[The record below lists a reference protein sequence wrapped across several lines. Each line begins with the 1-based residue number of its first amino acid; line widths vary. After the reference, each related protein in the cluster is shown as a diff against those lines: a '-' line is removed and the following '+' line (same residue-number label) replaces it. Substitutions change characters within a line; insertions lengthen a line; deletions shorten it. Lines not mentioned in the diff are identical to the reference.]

1 MKVLFLFL
9 LSVIMPCGVSA
20 QNTKGKDDDGKYVKD
35 SVALDEVVVRT
46 SRVKN
51 KDNALRLFPTKEQK
65 ANSTNAYGL
74 LARLALPNVSVNEV
88 MRSISV
94 PATLGKLQVRINDII
109 ATTSDLIALDMDN
122 VKYVD
127 YIQNAGARYGDDVD
141 FVINIVVERTQS
153 GYYVG
158 AEAMQ
163 SVTSMRNNEDV
174 FTKFNKGRQKLY
186 R

>member
-65 ANSTNAYGL
+65 ANSTMPMACSRGL
-74 LARLALPNVSVNEV
+74 RCLTF
-88 MRSISV
+88 RS
-94 PATLGKLQVRINDII
+94 
-109 ATTSDLIALDMDN
+109 
-122 VKYVD
+122 
-127 YIQNAGARYGDDVD
+127 
-141 FVINIVVERTQS
+141 
-153 GYYVG
+153 
-158 AEAMQ
+158 
-163 SVTSMRNNEDV
+163 
-174 FTKFNKGRQKLY
+174 TK
-186 R
+186 